1 MTTKVPSNL
10 PLKGHKFVTY
20 QRTNVRNAFG
30 DDDEACNATHYKCSC
45 GVEFGS
51 RGIINPNP
59 MNGFVIH
66 CLEELGAK

>member
-1 MTTKVPSNL
+1 MATNDLPNL

-20 QRTNVRNAFG
+20 QRSVVRNGFG
-30 DDDEACNATHYKCSC
+30 DDDETCEATHYKCSC